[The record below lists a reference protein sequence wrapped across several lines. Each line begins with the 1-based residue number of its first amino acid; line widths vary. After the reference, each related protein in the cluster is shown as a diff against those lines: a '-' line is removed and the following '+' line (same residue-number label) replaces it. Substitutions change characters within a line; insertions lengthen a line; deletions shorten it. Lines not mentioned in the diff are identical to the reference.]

1 MTTRQF
7 NDALGA
13 QLQLTRR
20 KIVLALKQQG
30 GMTAAELAEQLGIT
44 SMGIRRHL
52 TALERDALV
61 RYDLEQR
68 GKGRPSYVYR
78 LSDKAEGL
86 FPKSYAPLAN
96 ELLGYLRH
104 AGGESAVTDLFE
116 QRAQRRIRNATA
128 RLAGLSLA
136 DRVAGLAE
144 ILSEDGYLAEWEQV
158 DPDTFLLNEHN
169 CAVHDVAAAFR
180 AACSSELIFLAA
192 VLPDAVVTRE
202 GHMLAGELCCA
213 YRIRRRP
220 DVDRN

>member
-1 MTTRQF
+1 MTIGPF
-7 NDALGA
+7 NKALGA
-13 QLQLTRR
+13 QLQPTRR

-30 GMTAAELAEQLGIT
+30 GMTAAELAGQVGIT

-52 TALERDALV
+52 TALERDGLV

-68 GKGRPSYVYR
+68 GQGRPSYVYH

-86 FPKSYAPLAN
+86 FPNNYAPLAN
-96 ELLGYLRH
+96 ELLGYLSH
-104 AGGESAVTDLFE
+104 AGGETAVTQLFE

-128 RLAGLSLA
+128 RLAGLSSA

-158 DPDTFLLNEHN
+158 DADAFLLSEHN

-180 AACSSELIFLAA
+180 AACNSELTFLAA
-192 VLPDAVVTRE
+192 MLADAVVTRE
-202 GHMLAGELCCA
+202 RHMLAGELRCA
-213 YRIRRRP
+213 YRIQRRVSSGG
-220 DVDRN
+220 D